1 MWAIFVWCS
10 IRFAFTYFFRFCFI
24 FYFPNI
30 FFCSLDFSSVSF
42 LNKLKW
48 AKVFFLFISFCSAA
62 NVYCNEFRNQ
72 LTVTIRSYENEWT
85 NEKKV
90 NKFKIN
96 KTVRKNKL
104 AIQFYRRNNLLMTVW
119 KKNAHSKKKRQ
130 KKFVL
135 VCSFWPKNQVS
146 PIITWTRTKNF
157 ENYQVNAINFMLGL
171 HVPMCNVCICIC
183 ELYIVYKRW
192 SFIST
197 LMHTGLRHQS
207 ISLIFI
213 IFSQ

>member
-1 MWAIFVWCS
+1 MFGVQFASLLHIFFGFVL
-10 IRFAFTYFFRFCFI
+10 FFI
-24 FYFPNI
+24 FQI
-30 FFCSLDFSSVSF
+30 FFFVLWISLPSAFWIN
-42 LNKLKW
+42 LNGQKFFFYSL
-48 AKVFFLFISFCSAA
+48 VFA
-62 NVYCNEFRNQ
+62 VQQMY
-72 LTVTIRSYENEWT
+72 TVMNFETSWQWRYGHMET
-85 NEKKV
+85 NERMKKKV

-157 ENYQVNAINFMLGL
+157 ENYQVNAINVMLGL